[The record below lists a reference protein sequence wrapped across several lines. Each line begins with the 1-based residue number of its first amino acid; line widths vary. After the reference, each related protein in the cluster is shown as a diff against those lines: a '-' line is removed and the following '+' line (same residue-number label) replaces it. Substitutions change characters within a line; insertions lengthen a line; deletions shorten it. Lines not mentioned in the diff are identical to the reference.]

1 MNSSKR
7 NKNRLLDFLVV
18 IAVATL
24 LSSCGGTVKDPQ
36 PGSGQGKVALFITD
50 NISMFKQVVGTVT
63 GVRLLRSGVEAM
75 TCDVLSAPL
84 TLDIANLTDIAQYL
98 DLKECK
104 AGRYNYIEISIKR
117 DVHLMDQ
124 LNNTSACT
132 LTRIQ
137 NMNGSTDRLDCD
149 PDTGICTV
157 GIQGG
162 VRGDWVTV
170 QEDRYNDLGID
181 FNLKEFTVDDFGEH
195 DCSVTMVAATI
206 SASDFNESGRA
217 HSVTAPIDGLDT
229 TARTFTLLANGA
241 SLTVQYSTVK
251 TPQRLSE
258 IDALLQKAQAEG
270 LKVNVR
276 TAAIDLKSAS
286 MNATEI
292 YLKLAGTVSGLS
304 GNKRSFAL
312 TYGPSHSVLVSVDPS
327 HINPA
332 RDIQG
337 VLANGVW
344 TDVRFGGYSSS
355 NGGTYEAYGVE
366 VLPDGTVLDD

>member
-1 MNSSKR
+1 MNNSNT
-7 NKNRLLDFLVV
+7 NKYKALAAPILVA
-18 IAVATL
+18 ITL
-24 LSSCGGTVKDPQ
+24 LLLSCGGTVKDPA

-63 GVRLLRSGVEAM
+63 GVRLLRSGVDTM
-75 TCDVLSAPL
+75 NCDVLSAPV
-84 TLDIANLTDIAQYL
+84 TLDIANLTDMAQYL
-98 DLKECK
+98 DLQACK
-104 AGRYNYIEISIKR
+104 AGKYNTIEISIKK

-124 LNNTSACT
+124 LNNASACT
-132 LTRIQ
+132 LTRIR
-137 NMNGSTDRLDCD
+137 NMDGSIDRLDCD
-149 PDTGICTV
+149 QDTGICTV

-162 VRGDWVTV
+162 LRGEWATV

-217 HSVTAPIDGLDT
+217 HSVTALIDGLDT

-241 SLTVQYSTVK
+241 SLTVRYSTVK
-251 TPQRLSE
+251 TPQSLSE

-270 LKVNVR
+270 LRVNVR
-276 TAAIDLKSAS
+276 TGAVDLENAS
-286 MNATEI
+286 MNATEV
-292 YLKLAGTVSGLS
+292 YLKLAGTVSNLA
-304 GNKRSFAL
+304 GNKRSFTL
-312 TYGPSHSVLVSVDPS
+312 TYGPSRSVLVSVDPS

-332 RDIQG
+332 QDIQG
-337 VLANGVW
+337 TLANGVW
-344 TDVRFGGYSSS
+344 TDVRFGGYSNS